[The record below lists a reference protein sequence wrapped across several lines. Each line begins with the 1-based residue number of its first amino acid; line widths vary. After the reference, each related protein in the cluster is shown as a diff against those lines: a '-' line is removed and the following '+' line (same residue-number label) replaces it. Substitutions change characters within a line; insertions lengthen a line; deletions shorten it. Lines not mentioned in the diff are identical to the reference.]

1 MKKEKLYI
9 VIENGFVSE
18 VYSSLSSAKL
28 DVEILDFDGIEEN
41 SMAQNLLRQEYSTAK
56 EQLQRL
62 V

>member
-9 VIENGFVSE
+9 VVENGFVSE
-18 VYSSLSSAKL
+18 VYSSISSAKL

>member
-56 EQLQRL
+56 EQLHRL

>member
-9 VIENGFVSE
+9 VVENGFVSE
-18 VYSSLSSAKL
+18 VYSSISSAKL

-41 SMAQNLLRQEYSTAK
+41 SMAQNLLRQEYSSAK